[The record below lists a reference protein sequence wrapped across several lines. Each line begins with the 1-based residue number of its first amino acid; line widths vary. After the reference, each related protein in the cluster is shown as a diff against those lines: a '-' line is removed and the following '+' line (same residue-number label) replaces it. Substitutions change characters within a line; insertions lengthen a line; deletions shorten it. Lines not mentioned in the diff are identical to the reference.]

1 MSQSRPTSIPPTTH
15 PSHRSVVVGVTPHQ
29 PESVLRTAAWLAHG
43 LGAELVCAYVDTSA
57 YVVAEHPDG
66 TVESRPLDPDAQ
78 EWVSAEFNPALA
90 ERIRQITTE
99 QGIPSV
105 RIIELAGE
113 VARAL
118 GRLAEAVSAEL
129 IVVGTRSGVRASV
142 KEYFSGSVAVH
153 LAHRQ
158 SRPVVVVPL
167 TARAEGPLPWEEQQ

>member
-1 MSQSRPTSIPPTTH
+1 MGHPPH
-15 PSHRSVVVGVTPHQ
+15 HRLVVIGVTPQQ

-43 LGAELVCAYVDTSA
+43 LDAELVCAHVDTSA
-57 YVVAEHPDG
+57 YVVEEHPDG

-78 EWVSAEFNPALA
+78 EWVSTQFDPAMA
-90 ERIRQITTE
+90 ERIRQIAGA
-99 QGIPSV
+99 QGVSSV
-105 RIIELAGE
+105 RTVELAGE

-118 GRLAEAVSAEL
+118 GRLAEVVGAEL

-158 SRPVVVVPL
+158 ARPVVVVPL
-167 TARAEGPLPWEEQQ
+167 AARAEGPLPWEDEQ